1 MSGPTVL
8 DAGEIWPVPRQPDAN
23 VSLLAKSGRT
33 QPERSYGDP
42 VAREPDEI
50 DRAAWAQLLSE
61 LLAAANMTPEQASYE
76 TGGPVQVSW
85 RSMRR
90 WLTQDHGVSAARVRD
105 VCRAF
110 NYPIM
115 DALVRVGFIT
125 RDEARLEREPVA
137 VAPPL
142 PPPLRTIADVLADR
156 RIPEEPKRNLSA
168 AVEAAFDLW
177 MRMYKL
183 KAPRERSTR
192 DRSTSSSSK

>member
-1 MSGPTVL
+1 MH
-8 DAGEIWPVPRQPDAN
+8 PVQP
-23 VSLLAKSGRT
+23 
-33 QPERSYGDP
+33 YGDP

-110 NYPIM
+110 NYPVV
-115 DALVRVGFIT
+115 DALVRVGFMT
-125 RDEARLEREPVA
+125 PEEARIEREPVA

-142 PPPLRTIADVLADR
+142 PPPLRTIADVLADKK
-156 RIPEEPKRNLSA
+156 IPAQVKDQLRA
-168 AVEAAFDLW
+168 AVQAAFDLW
-177 MRMYKL
+177 MNMYRL
-183 KAPRERSTR
+183 RAPKERPPR